1 MTQPPPRR
9 SSGPLNGAESSGGGA
24 GLGTGVEPETS
35 NSESHYNSPALKVT
49 KYFSS
54 SPNHSGSVPKK
65 SNQNKSR
72 TMCPRPRSLPNTE
85 LFLNFSRRMIR
96 STFRYWYIDPRKLQ
110 IPGGCTRSTVDTL
123 PPFQNAALRSNP
135 DPGLRAVAVQPAGT
149 CSPLQSPF
157 PRSRRLARPLFALRP
172 CSSPAPA
179 SMLPTPIPLRPLR
192 GQPPPVTWGALHAA
206 IGWGIQGWGA
216 RPCEVPCPLSGC
228 LFGCCRHL
236 MATRVEEA
244 SRGRGGGAEES
255 VEAGRGGRRRSPR
268 QKVSLGGA
276 CVVAGPGECWG

>member
-1 MTQPPPRR
+1 MCTKRQLREENCARSPGGSAKVNMTQPPPRR

-85 LFLNFSRRMIR
+85 LFLNFSRRMIS
-96 STFRYWYIDPRKLQ
+96 STFRYRYIAPRKLQ
-110 IPGGCTRSTVDTL
+110 IPGGCTRSTVATL

-135 DPGLRAVAVQPAGT
+135 DPGLRAVAAQPAGIVVRSRVPFLVRAGSRGL
-149 CSPLQSPF
+149 CSPFGPAVAQPRLRCSLP
-157 PRSRRLARPLFALRP
+157 PTRSVPSGANLLRSRGEPCMRQLAGGF
-172 CSSPAPA
+172 
-179 SMLPTPIPLRPLR
+179 R
-192 GQPPPVTWGALHAA
+192 G
-206 IGWGIQGWGA
+206 GA
-216 RPCEVPCPLSGC
+216 RGPARFRAPCRAAC
-228 LFGCCRHL
+228 LAAAVTSWR
-236 MATRVEEA
+236 
-244 SRGRGGGAEES
+244 RG
-255 VEAGRGGRRRSPR
+255 
-268 QKVSLGGA
+268 
-276 CVVAGPGECWG
+276 